1 MWRPEALVIDDSG
14 RMEAAAA
21 TWIAMAME
29 ASIRQRG
36 RCSLALAGG
45 ATPRP
50 VYERLAAEPLSERVP
65 WNRVAVYFGDERCV
79 PPDDGAS
86 NFRMANEALLSRI
99 PIPPSQIHRME
110 AERPDREA
118 SARAYERLLPDRFD
132 LLLLGM
138 GPDGHTASLFPH
150 SPATTE
156 RIRRVVPV
164 TSPHPPAC
172 RLTITPPVIRRAR
185 TIGVIVAGAEKA
197 TTLARVLEG
206 PSVPEELPVQLA
218 ADGFWFVDRAAAR
231 RLEHGVV

>member
-1 MWRPEALVIDDSG
+1 MWHPEGLVIEDSG

-21 TWIAMAME
+21 TWIATTVE
-29 ASIRQRG
+29 TSIRQRG
-36 RCSLALAGG
+36 NCSLGLAGG
-45 ATPRP
+45 ATPRS
-50 VYERLAAEPLSERVP
+50 VYERLAVEPLSERIP
-65 WNRVAVYFGDERCV
+65 WENVTIFFGDERCV
-79 PPDDGAS
+79 SPDHPES

-99 PIPPSQIHRME
+99 PIPRSQIHRME

-138 GPDGHTASLFPH
+138 GRDGHTASLFPH
-150 SPATTE
+150 SQALTE

-164 TSPHPPAC
+164 TSPDPPPS
-172 RLTITPPVIRRAR
+172 RLTITPPVIRSAR

-197 TTLARVLEG
+197 ATLARVLEG

-218 ADGFWFVDRAAAR
+218 AEGFWFLDRAAAR